1 MNNEPK
7 TAEFRVQIGRADR
20 GETFVRVIHTPTK
33 KDRIVVG
40 LGAAEPDE
48 VAARLMQELS
58 NEIAGSRSDSDQ
70 TA

>member
-33 KDRIVVG
+33 RDRIVVG
-40 LGAAEPDE
+40 LGAAEPEE

-58 NEIAGSRSDSDQ
+58 KDGAGSLPDSDQ
-70 TA
+70 RA